1 MAIELVEKFL
11 PYVDEQFS
19 TESKKEHLT
28 NQDFSFTGAHS
39 VKIYKISTGKMN
51 DYGRSG
57 PSGENWSRYGA
68 VESLNATTERQQ
80 LTKDRSF
87 TFAIDSL
94 DEDETEGQLEAATA
108 LARQMREVV
117 IPEVDTYT
125 LGVMCERAGNKP
137 EAVKLAAS
145 SIYDMIFDANSALDD
160 AEVPDLGRVLVVT
173 PATLLLMIALMS
185 VGTGPVS
192 TGGGIRTTTLAVL
205 YLSTASWLRGRHQV
219 VVYHKRIPMQVL
231 YKALNIFFI
240 YSGFVFLTTFAMLVC
255 NTGGFSFGQILF
267 ESVSAFSTV
276 GLTADVTA
284 QLNTSCKI
292 ILMIA
297 MFIGRVGIMTL
308 SIVFGDRRKRNLQ
321 FPEENISIG

>member
-125 LGVMCERAGNKP
+125 LNVMCEHAGNKP
-137 EAVKLAAS
+137 EAVSLAAS
-145 SIYDMIFDANSALDD
+145 SIYDMIFNANSALDD

-173 PATLLLMIALMS
+173 PATLLLMKTSKDNNGRYQDMIS
-185 VGTGPVS
+185 
-192 TGGGIRTTTLAVL
+192 AVL
-205 YLSTASWLRGRHQV
+205 DES
-219 VVYHKRIPMQVL
+219 KRRV
-231 YKALNIFFI
+231 
-240 YSGFVFLTTFAMLVC
+240 GFVGNLDGLDVLKVPATRLPENFGFMVAHPCATVAPTKLESYKTHDNPPGINGALVEGRIC
-255 NTGGFSFGQILF
+255 YD
-267 ESVSAFSTV
+267 AFV
-276 GLTADVTA
+276 LENKAKA
-284 QLNTSCKI
+284 IYYQENK
-292 ILMIA
+292 
-297 MFIGRVGIMTL
+297 
-308 SIVFGDRRKRNLQ
+308 
-321 FPEENISIG
+321 PE

>member
-28 NQDFSFTGAHS
+28 NQDFSFSGAHS

-173 PATLLLMIALMS
+173 PATLLLMKTSKDNNGRYQDMIS
-185 VGTGPVS
+185 
-192 TGGGIRTTTLAVL
+192 AVL
-205 YLSTASWLRGRHQV
+205 DES
-219 VVYHKRIPMQVL
+219 KRRV
-231 YKALNIFFI
+231 
-240 YSGFVFLTTFAMLVC
+240 GFVGNLDGLDVLKVPATRLPENFGFMVAHPCATVAPTKLESYKTHDNPPGINGALVEGRIC
-255 NTGGFSFGQILF
+255 YD
-267 ESVSAFSTV
+267 AFV
-276 GLTADVTA
+276 L
-284 QLNTSCKI
+284 
-292 ILMIA
+292 
-297 MFIGRVGIMTL
+297 
-308 SIVFGDRRKRNLQ
+308 
-321 FPEENISIG
+321 ENKAKAIYYQENKPAV

>member
-57 PSGENWSRYGA
+57 SSGENWSRYGA

-117 IPEVDTYT
+117 IPEVDTYI
-125 LGVMCERAGNKP
+125 LNVMCEHAGNKP
-137 EAVKLAAS
+137 EAVSLAAS
-145 SIYDMIFDANSALDD
+145 SIYDMIFNANSALDD

-173 PATLLLMIALMS
+173 PATLLLMKTSKDNNGRYQDMIS
-185 VGTGPVS
+185 
-192 TGGGIRTTTLAVL
+192 AVL
-205 YLSTASWLRGRHQV
+205 DES
-219 VVYHKRIPMQVL
+219 KRRV
-231 YKALNIFFI
+231 
-240 YSGFVFLTTFAMLVC
+240 GFVGNLDGLDVLKVPATRLPENFGFMVVHPCATVAPTKLESYKTHDNPPGINGALVEGRIC
-255 NTGGFSFGQILF
+255 YD
-267 ESVSAFSTV
+267 AFV
-276 GLTADVTA
+276 L
-284 QLNTSCKI
+284 
-292 ILMIA
+292 
-297 MFIGRVGIMTL
+297 
-308 SIVFGDRRKRNLQ
+308 
-321 FPEENISIG
+321 ENKAKAIYYQENKPAV